1 MAIKI
6 RVKLV
11 PRLREA
17 GMSQNEIARSQG
29 MSRHSVGDVVA
40 GARGLGIEGAGT
52 ELKLVQK
59 LVVLT
64 VLVLDEWLLD
74 EPDAGFCSMMPELW
88 RYGTASAPRSSARN
102 TARRTGSPG
111 SALTCAPTPSWT
123 G

>member
-11 PRLREA
+11 HRLREA
-17 GMSQNEIARSQG
+17 GMSQNEIARPQG
-29 MSRHSVGDVVA
+29 MSGHSVGDVVA
-40 GARGLGIEGAGT
+40 GARVLGIEGAGA

-59 LVVLT
+59 LVALT
-64 VLVLDEWLLD
+64 VLVLDERLPD
-74 EPDAGFCSMMPELW
+74 EPDAGFNSMIPELW

>member
-17 GMSQNEIARSQG
+17 GMSQNEIARPQA

-40 GARGLGIEGAGT
+40 GARGLGIEGAGA

-64 VLVLDEWLLD
+64 VLVLDE
-74 EPDAGFCSMMPELW
+74 
-88 RYGTASAPRSSARN
+88 
-102 TARRTGSPG
+102 
-111 SALTCAPTPSWT
+111 
-123 G
+123 

>member
-17 GMSQNEIARSQG
+17 GMSQNEIARPQG

-40 GARGLGIEGAGT
+40 AARGLGIEGAGA

-59 LVVLT
+59 LVALT
-64 VLVLDEWLLD
+64 VLVLDE
-74 EPDAGFCSMMPELW
+74 
-88 RYGTASAPRSSARN
+88 
-102 TARRTGSPG
+102 
-111 SALTCAPTPSWT
+111 
-123 G
+123 